1 MKRFPLR
8 QTLSLLIVVLALGC
22 SGNQK
27 KATAIAKSFL
37 QAYYVDL
44 DFETAKQLSS
54 EASQGAISEQAE
66 VVALNPYAQEETPDI
81 IFKTLKID
89 PEEPHRAVCTYLV
102 NRVERT
108 LPLRK
113 FDKLWLVH
121 LPQGTVETEGT
132 DMLELQSGNQGGF
145 AAAAS
150 GPITYKKRKRN

>member
-8 QTLSLLIVVLALGC
+8 QTLSFLVVVLALGC

-27 KATAIAKSFL
+27 KATATAKSFL

-44 DFETAKQLSS
+44 DFETAKQLCSDI
-54 EASQGAISEQAE
+54 SQPAISEQAKM
-66 VVALNPYAQEETPDI
+66 VALNPYAKEEIPDI
-81 IFKTLKID
+81 TFKTMEID

-102 NRVERT
+102 NRVERI

-113 FDKLWLVH
+113 FEDVWLVH
-121 LPQGTVETEGT
+121 LPQGSVETGGA
-132 DMLELQSGNQGGF
+132 DMMELQVGNHGGF

-150 GPITYKKRKRN
+150 GSITYKQRKRN